1 MSGAPIEMSGAR
13 GKAALVTGASR
24 GVGRAIAVALAR
36 TGYRLVL
43 LARGA
48 DGLEETARACRAEGA
63 TASAYA
69 IDITDSAALA
79 ALVPHIVA
87 EAGGLGVLV
96 NNAAVSPV
104 ASTLKAD
111 PGAWD
116 RALDTNLRAVMHLTR
131 LCLPALVES
140 GRGSAVFISSQG
152 VHFDGVPGLAPYL
165 ATKHA
170 LRGFAESLFE
180 EVRERGVR
188 VSCICPGLVNTAMG
202 AELQAAYPELLDLEP
217 ADMVQPAD
225 VADAVLY
232 VLGSSATCCPTE
244 IIVEPMRVMIREFRD
259 AVEAPTNR
267 PGRPITAPGRPVA
280 LVSGASR
287 GIGGGVAEGLAQRG
301 FDLAIMGR
309 AADDLEAVAGVCR
322 AHGVEVLC
330 HTFDI
335 GDSAALEAAV
345 NQTVE
350 RLGNLRVVVSN
361 AAVNRRKSA
370 LGTNAQVWDEVIRT
384 NLVGAMHLTRLALPY
399 LCENAG
405 DAALVFVS
413 SAAVQARFGMP
424 GLAPYFASKYGLE
437 GFAMSVFSDVCG
449 YGVKVASLCPG
460 ITNTPLGRRPGP
472 IDYAVGADAMLQPAD
487 VAEAVGYVLDSGPTA
502 CPTRILLH
510 SQGHMFRFK
519 QAAARRLDAA
529 PPL

>member
-1 MSGAPIEMSGAR
+1 MSGAIR
-13 GKAALVTGASR
+13 KAALVTGASR
-24 GVGRAIAVALAR
+24 GVGRAIAVALAGA
-36 TGYRLVL
+36 GYRLAL
-43 LARGA
+43 LARSA
-48 DGLEETARACRAEGA
+48 DGLEETARLCRAAGA
-63 TASAYA
+63 AAEA
-69 IDITDSAALA
+69 HPIDITDTATLTARLPEITA
-79 ALVPHIVA
+79 GL
-87 EAGGLGVLV
+87 GGLDVLV
-96 NNAAVSPV
+96 NNAGVSPV
-104 ASTLKAD
+104 ASTLAAD
-111 PGAWD
+111 PAAWD
-116 RALDTNLRAVMHLTR
+116 ETLDINLRAVMQLTR

-140 GRGSAVFISSQG
+140 GRGSALFISSQG

-165 ATKHA
+165 ATKHG

-180 EVRERGVR
+180 EVRDHGVR

-202 AELQAAYPELLDLEP
+202 AELRAAYPEFLDLEP
-217 ADMVQPAD
+217 DATVQPAD

-232 VLGSSATCCPTE
+232 VLGSSATCCPVE
-244 IIVEPMRVMIREFRD
+244 VIVEPMAVMIREFRD

-280 LVSGASR
+280 LVTGASR
-287 GIGGGVAEGLAQRG
+287 GIGSGVAEGLARRG
-301 FDLAIMGR
+301 YDLAIMGR
-309 AADDLEAVAGVCR
+309 AVDDLEAVAEACR
-322 AHGVEVLC
+322 AHGVEVVAQA
-330 HTFDI
+330 FDI

-370 LGTNAQVWDEVIRT
+370 LGTNAEVWDEVIRT
-384 NLVGAMHLTRLALPY
+384 NLVGAMHLARLTLPY
-399 LCENAG
+399 LCENPG
-405 DAALVFVS
+405 EAALVFVS
-413 SAAVQARFGMP
+413 SLAVQARFGMP

-449 YGVKVASLCPG
+449 HGVKVASLCPG

-472 IDYAVGADAMLQPAD
+472 IGYAVGADAMLQPAD
-487 VAEAVGYVLDSGPTA
+487 VAAAVGYVLDSGPTA
-502 CPTRILLH
+502 CPTRILLQ

-529 PPL
+529 AP